1 MSIYVKTKNGAAP
14 VQTPKLRVMK
24 LNTTSDTMERADNIS
39 KIIKS
44 QTIKLENLRTGTTSY
59 DTQLPPRKDYWIDTA
74 NSFIRDKNRFSTYP
88 IPYVNPVNWDSS
100 VSCRLENG
108 GINVVVI
115 TGNDNWSNFE
125 LVLTIKHTDSAV
137 F

>member
-44 QTIKLENLRTGTTSY
+44 QTIKLKIYVQEQLRMIHNFHHV
-59 DTQLPPRKDYWIDTA
+59 K
-74 NSFIRDKNRFSTYP
+74 
-88 IPYVNPVNWDSS
+88 
-100 VSCRLENG
+100 
-108 GINVVVI
+108 I
-115 TGNDNWSNFE
+115 TG
-125 LVLTIKHTDSAV
+125 
-137 F
+137 

>member
-44 QTIKLENLRTGTTSY
+44 QTIKIENLRTGTTSY
-59 DTQLPPRKDYWIDTA
+59 DTQLPPCKDYWIDTA

-88 IPYVNPVNWDSS
+88 ISYVNPINWNSS
-100 VSCRLENG
+100 ISCRLENG
-108 GINVVVI
+108 GLNVVVV
-115 TGNDNWSNFE
+115 TGDDNWSGFE